1 MKGEII
7 MAWIFLVIAGIFEVV
22 WAIGLKY
29 TEGFSKVVPSVI
41 TVTGM
46 AISFYF
52 LSMAV
57 KTLPI
62 GTAYAIWTGIGAA
75 GAVILGIILFGEPRN
90 LLRLMFV
97 AFILIGIIG
106 LKATSGSN

>member
-1 MKGEII
+1 
-7 MAWIFLVIAGIFEVV
+7 MAWVFLVIAGIFEIV

-29 TEGFSKVVPSVI
+29 TEGFTKLIPSAI
-41 TVTGM
+41 TVAGM

-75 GAVILGIILFGEPRN
+75 GAVILGIVLFGEPKSF
-90 LLRLMFV
+90 LRLMFV

>member
-1 MKGEII
+1 
-7 MAWIFLVIAGIFEVV
+7 MAWVFLIIAGIFEVV

-29 TEGFSKVVPSVI
+29 TEGFTKMLPSVI
-41 TVTGM
+41 TVVGM

-75 GAVILGIILFGEPRN
+75 GAVILGIILFGEPRGI
-90 LLRLMFV
+90 LRLMFV

>member
-1 MKGEII
+1 
-7 MAWIFLVIAGIFEVV
+7 MAWVFLVIAGIFEVV

-29 TEGFSKVVPSVI
+29 TEGFSKLIPSAI
-41 TVTGM
+41 TVAGM

-75 GAVILGIILFGEPRN
+75 GAVILGIILFGEPRSF
-90 LLRLMFV
+90 LRLMFV

>member
-1 MKGEII
+1 
-7 MAWIFLVIAGIFEVV
+7 MAWIFLFIAGIFEIV

-29 TEGFSKVVPSVI
+29 TEGFTKLFPSVI
-41 TVTGM
+41 TVLGM

-75 GAVILGIILFGEPRN
+75 GAVILGMVLFGEPRN

-97 AFILIGIIG
+97 AFILAGIIG